1 MILVVI
7 EHTGA
12 ALKPSAGELLTF
24 AGRVGVDF
32 GLPTAAVI
40 LGSGTTRV
48 VEELQTRKV
57 DRILVVDDPALGEY
71 SPEKYLHALKTII
84 TIQKPSIVVTAHS
97 ARGMDFMP
105 RLSVALRKPLVA
117 GCVEYE
123 RIGDRIV
130 FTRPI
135 FNAKLNMKVEPREA
149 TPYFVTVT
157 PGAFPADDVPA
168 SGTAAASTGATIEKV
183 EVDFSGISSRRRV
196 IAQTEAST
204 GEVDLSSAAVIVSGG
219 RGLKQKE
226 NFSLIFDLAK
236 ALNGAVGASRPVVDA
251 EWLPREYQIGSSGQT
266 VAPKLYFAIGISGAI
281 QHLVGMSAS
290 RCIVAINK
298 DPEAPIFKVANYG
311 IVDDLFKVVPVL
323 TKLINDLKAK

>member
-7 EHTGA
+7 EHTGST
-12 ALKPSAGELLTF
+12 LKPNAGELLAF
-24 AGRVGVDF
+24 AGRLGQDF
-32 GLPTAAVI
+32 GLPTAAVV
-40 LGSGTTRV
+40 LGSGTSKV

-71 SPEKYLHALKTII
+71 GPEKYLHALKSII
-84 TIQKPSIVVTAHS
+84 ASQKPSIVATAHS

-105 RLSVALRKPLVA
+105 RLSVALRKPLIA

-135 FNAKLNMKVEPREA
+135 FNAKLNMKVESREP
-149 TPYFVTVT
+149 TPYLVTIT
-157 PGAFPADDVPA
+157 PGAFPADDVA
-168 SGTAAASTGATIEKV
+168 GSGATIETI
-183 EVDFSGISSRRRV
+183 EVHFSGVSNRRRV
-196 IAQTEAST
+196 IAQTEAPT
-204 GEVDLSSAAVIVSGG
+204 GEVDLISAAVIVSGG

-281 QHLVGMSAS
+281 QHLVGMSGS

-311 IVDDLFKVVPVL
+311 IVDDLFKVVPML
-323 TKLINDLKAK
+323 TKLINDLKGK

>member
-7 EHTGA
+7 EHTGS
-12 ALKPSAGELLTF
+12 ALKPSAGELLAF
-24 AGRVGVDF
+24 AGRAGQDF
-32 GLPTAAVI
+32 GLPVAAVV
-40 LGSGTTRV
+40 LGAGTSKV

-57 DRILVVDDPALGEY
+57 DRILVVDDPALADYG
-71 SPEKYLHALKTII
+71 PEKYLHALKTII
-84 TIQKPSIVVTAHS
+84 ATEKPSIVVTAHS

-117 GCVEYE
+117 GCVEYD

-149 TPYFVTVT
+149 VPYLVTIT
-157 PGAFPADDVPA
+157 PGAFPADDIASAAPA
-168 SGTAAASTGATIEKV
+168 ATGAVAAV
-183 EVDFSGISSRRRV
+183 ESIAVDFRGVSNRRRV
-196 IAQTEAST
+196 IAQTAAPK
-204 GEVDLSSAAVIVSGG
+204 GEVDLSSAAVIISGG

>member
-7 EHTGA
+7 EHTGSV
-12 ALKPSAGELLTF
+12 LKPSAGELLAF
-24 AGRVGVDF
+24 AGRVGQDF
-32 GLPTAAVI
+32 GLPVAAVV

-57 DRILVVDDPALGEY
+57 DRILVVDDPALGDY
-71 SPEKYLHALKTII
+71 GPEKYLHALKTII
-84 TIQKPSIVVTAHS
+84 SSQNPSIVATAHS
-97 ARGMDFMP
+97 SRGMDFMP

-117 GCVEYE
+117 GCVDYE

-135 FNAKLNMKVEPREA
+135 FNAKLIMKLEPRETA
-149 TPYFVTVT
+149 PYLVTIT
-157 PGAFPADDVPA
+157 PGAFPAADV
-168 SGTAAASTGATIEKV
+168 AAAAGTRAGIEPIA
-183 EVDFSGISSRRRV
+183 VDFSGVSSRRRV
-196 IAQTEAST
+196 IAQTEASK

-226 NFSLIFDLAK
+226 NFGLIFDLAK

-323 TKLINDLKAK
+323 TKLISDLKAK

>member
-7 EHTGA
+7 EHNGST
-12 ALKPSAGELLTF
+12 LKPSAGELLAF
-24 AGRVGVDF
+24 AGRVGQDF
-32 GLPTAAVI
+32 GLPTAAVV
-40 LGSGTTRV
+40 LGTRTTRV

-71 SPEKYLHALKTII
+71 GPEKYQHALNTII
-84 TIQKPSIVVTAHS
+84 TTQKPNIVVTAHS
-97 ARGMDFMP
+97 ARGMDVMP
-105 RLSVALRKPLVA
+105 RLAVALRKPLVA

-135 FNAKLNMKVEPREA
+135 FNAKLNMKVEPRET
-149 TPYFVTVT
+149 TPYFVTIT
-157 PGAFPADDVPA
+157 PGAFPADDAPA
-168 SGTAAASTGATIEKV
+168 PGTAAAGTGVTIETV
-183 EVDFSGISSRRRV
+183 EVNLSGVSSRRRV
-196 IAQTEAST
+196 IAQTEASA

>member
-1 MILVVI
+1 MVIVVI
-7 EHTGA
+7 EHNGG
-12 ALKPSAGELLTF
+12 ALKPSTGELLAF
-24 AGRVGVDF
+24 AGRVGRDF
-32 GLPTAAVI
+32 GLPTAAVV
-40 LGSGTTRV
+40 LGAGTSKV
-48 VEELQTRKV
+48 VDELKSRKV
-57 DRILVVDDPALGEY
+57 DRILVVDNPALAEY
-71 SPEKYLHALKTII
+71 GPETVAHALKSII
-84 TIQKPSIVVTAHS
+84 ATHKPSIVATAHS

-105 RLSVALRKPLVA
+105 RLAVALRKPFVA
-117 GCVEYE
+117 GCVEYD

-130 FTRPI
+130 LTRPI
-135 FNAKLNMKVEPREA
+135 FNAKLNMKVEPLEA
-149 TPYFVTVT
+149 APVLLTLI
-157 PGAFPADDVPA
+157 PGAFPADE
-168 SGTAAASTGATIEKV
+168 TGASDGSATVETM
-183 EVDFSGISSRRRV
+183 EVDFSGVSNRRRV
-196 IAQTEAST
+196 ISQAEAPK
-204 GEVDLSSAAVIVSGG
+204 GEADLSSAPVIVSGG

-298 DPEAPIFKVANYG
+298 DPEAPIFKVAHYG

-323 TKLINDLKAK
+323 TKLLNDLKAR

>member
-7 EHTGA
+7 EHSGG
-12 ALKPSAGELLTF
+12 ALKPSTSELLAF
-24 AGRVGVDF
+24 AGRVGRDF
-32 GLPTAAVI
+32 GLPTAAVV
-40 LGSGTTRV
+40 LGSGTSRL
-48 VEELQTRKV
+48 VEELQARRV
-57 DRILVVDDPALGEY
+57 DRILVVDNPALEEY
-71 SPEKYLHALKTII
+71 GPEKYVHALASII
-84 TIQKPSIVVTAHS
+84 ATQKPSIVATAHS

-105 RLSVALRKPLVA
+105 RLAVALRKPFVA

-149 TPYFVTVT
+149 VPYLVTLT
-157 PGAFPADDVPA
+157 PGAFPADDAQPSGSGVAGSGA
-168 SGTAAASTGATIEKV
+168 SLETIDV
-183 EVDFSGISSRRRV
+183 NFSGVSNRRRV
-196 IAQTEAST
+196 IAQSEAAK
-204 GEVDLSSAAVIVSGG
+204 GEADLSSASVIVSGG

-226 NFSLIFDLAK
+226 NFSLVFDLAK

-298 DPEAPIFKVANYG
+298 DPEAPIFKVAHYG
-311 IVDDLFKVVPVL
+311 IVDDLFKVVPAL
-323 TKLINDLKAK
+323 TKLLNDLKAR

>member
-7 EHTGA
+7 EHTGS
-12 ALKPSAGELLTF
+12 ALKPSAGELLAF
-24 AGRVGVDF
+24 AGRVGQGF
-32 GLPTAAVI
+32 GLPVAAVV
-40 LGSGTTRV
+40 LGSGTSKV
-48 VEELQTRKV
+48 AEELRTRKV
-57 DRILVVDDPALGEY
+57 DRILVVDDPALGDY
-71 SPEKYLHALKTII
+71 SPEKYLHALKTIVGS
-84 TIQKPSIVVTAHS
+84 QNPSVVATPHS

-135 FNAKLNMKVEPREA
+135 FNAKLNMKVEPRES
-149 TPYFVTVT
+149 TPYLVTVT
-157 PGAFPADDVPA
+157 PGAFPADDAP
-168 SGTAAASTGATIEKV
+168 AAAGGGATIETIA
-183 EVDFSGISSRRRV
+183 VDFSGVSSRRRV
-196 IAQTEAST
+196 IAQSEASK
-204 GEVDLSSAAVIVSGG
+204 GEVDLSSASVIVSGG

-251 EWLPREYQIGSSGQT
+251 EWLPREYQVGSSGQT